1 MVHSYIP
8 CRSRLALR
16 TTSEKSPLT
25 KSALSQLK
33 PSFIWVAAFPNE
45 AISEPFF
52 IQLTAIRDWFMLS
65 PSAKSVTLQGRVA
78 FVFGLAWISLEDT
91 ESRERWTEKNKT
103 GIIKA
108 PYFNTWGLVRC
119 NVPFFVWLGLHFRN
133 PHTTTKKNY
142 VTDNT
147 MLWSKVVTYSV
158 NVSSALGKKCH
169 DFLSYWVVFLF
180 NSCRVTFVKQLLL

>member
-65 PSAKSVTLQGRVA
+65 PSAESVTLQGRVA

-108 PYFNTWGLVRC
+108 PYFSTWGLVRC
-119 NVPFFVWLGLHFRN
+119 NVPFLCGWVCISGT
-133 PHTTTKKNY
+133 PTPPPKKKLCYRQYY
-142 VTDNT
+142 VMIKSCYIFN
-147 MLWSKVVTYSV
+147 
-158 NVSSALGKKCH
+158 KC
-169 DFLSYWVVFLF
+169 FQCTW
-180 NSCRVTFVKQLLL
+180 